1 MTSNKAKSVLR
12 EIERTAETEFL
23 PIIGPQRGRIL
34 VEVIRATGPK
44 RILEIGT
51 NVGYSAIL
59 MGKEL
64 GSDARITTI
73 EEHADE
79 ATKAKKLIK
88 EAGIAPAVEVLFSD
102 AIRVLPKLEGKFD
115 LVFIDADKE
124 RYLDYLRLIEDKLH
138 KGSVVV
144 ADNAGIYA
152 NQMRDYLDYV
162 RRSGRYR
169 SECVPADGDALEIS
183 VKL

>member
-1 MTSNKAKSVLR
+1 MTSNKAESVLR
-12 EIERTAETEFL
+12 EIERTAEMEFL
-23 PIIGPQRGRIL
+23 PIIGPRRGRIL
-34 VEVIRATGPK
+34 VEVVRETGPK

-64 GSDARITTI
+64 GSDTRITTI

-79 ATKAKKLIK
+79 ASAAENLIRK
-88 EAGIAPAVEVLFSD
+88 AGIAPAVEVLSGD
-102 AIRVLPKLEGKFD
+102 AIRILPKLEGKFD

-124 RYLDYLRLIEDKLH
+124 MYLKCLRLIEDKLH

-152 NQMRDYLDYV
+152 SQMRDYLNYV
-162 RRSGRYR
+162 RRSGKYR